1 MEKRKKILIVDD
13 TEINRALL
21 TDMLSP
27 IYDTMEVS
35 SGLGAVTALRD
46 QYAEI
51 ALVLLDIVMPEM
63 DGFEVLSVME
73 RNGWLKSIPVIMISA
88 EVSSSY
94 VDHAYDL
101 GATDY
106 ITRPFDEKTVRRRVQ
121 NTIMLYT
128 KQQFLENMVAEQ
140 IMEKERSNS
149 QMVEILSNIVEFRN
163 GESGTHVLHIRVIS
177 NILLQSL
184 QNSCPQY
191 GLTAARIALITNASA
206 LHDIG
211 KISIDEKVLNKP
223 GKLTAEEYEAMKQ
236 HTVIGAQML
245 ERSPGYAD
253 SELIHA
259 ARDVCRW
266 HHERYDGR
274 GYPDGLKGDEI
285 PIAAQVV
292 ALADVY
298 DALTSPRVYKPAFSH
313 EKAVNMILNG
323 ECGTFSPLLL
333 KCLIDNQEKLA
344 QELDV
349 RSPGGAGSSMEL
361 ERAVSEIM
369 SNGELQLSSRT
380 LTLLEQERIKYRF
393 YASMTKEILFEYDC
407 GTDILEFSEWG
418 AQYLSVPELI
428 PHPANNS
435 ILQERDKE
443 AYMDIACRLK
453 KAQPA
458 NPVVSHTYCLTM
470 NGKARWFKA
479 VARPLWDREDET
491 SYSRVIGKLLDIH
504 EDQVKLDELRRL
516 AERDP
521 LTGLLNRGAFFRIT
535 EGVSKS
541 DKPVALL
548 MIDVDRFKEV
558 NDGYGH
564 STGDLALK
572 RLADLLAVEFRTS
585 DVPAR
590 LGGDEFVVLM
600 LDVTPDQREVIRQ
613 KVNQMNSTLREPMD
627 GLPPISVSV
636 GVAFSPL
643 GYSQKLYGRADQ
655 ALYRVKQAGRCGCR
669 FSDEV

>member
-1 MEKRKKILIVDD
+1 MEKRKKVLIVDD
-13 TEINRALL
+13 AEINRALL

-27 IYDTMEVS
+27 IYDVLESS

-51 ALVLLDIVMPEM
+51 SLVLLDIVMPEM
-63 DGFEVLSVME
+63 DGFEVLSVMD

-94 VDHAYDL
+94 VDRAYDL

-106 ITRPFDEKTVRRRVQ
+106 ITRPFDEKTVQRRVQ
-121 NTIMLYT
+121 NTIMLYA

-140 IMEKERSNS
+140 IMEKERSNA

-163 GESGTHVLHIRVIS
+163 GESGAHVLHIRVIS
-177 NILLQSL
+177 DILLRSL
-184 QNSCPQY
+184 QKTCPEY
-191 GLTAARIALITNASA
+191 GLTTARIALIANASA

-223 GKLTAEEYEAMKQ
+223 GKLTAEEYETMKQ

-245 ERSPGYAD
+245 ERAPGYAE
-253 SELIHA
+253 SELIRT

-274 GYPDGLKGDEI
+274 GYPDGLKADEI

-298 DALTSPRVYKPAFSH
+298 DALTSPRVYKPPFPH
-313 EKAVNMILNG
+313 DKAVNMILNG
-323 ECGTFSPLLL
+323 ECGAFNPRLLQ
-333 KCLIDNQEKLA
+333 CLLDNQEKLA
-344 QELDV
+344 
-349 RSPGGAGSSMEL
+349 REL
-361 ERAVSEIM
+361 EVHAPRANNGMEMKQAASEIM
-369 SNGELQLSSRT
+369 AHGELQLSSRT

-428 PHPANNS
+428 PHPADS
-435 ILQERDKE
+435 PVLQERDRE
-443 AYMDIACRLK
+443 AYMDMARRLK
-453 KAQPA
+453 KTMPT
-458 NPVVSHTYCLTM
+458 NPVVSQNYCLTM
-470 NGKARWFKA
+470 DGEPHWFKT
-479 VARPLWDREDET
+479 VARPLWDREDELY
-491 SYSRVIGKLLDIH
+491 YSRVIGKMLDIH
-504 EDQVKLDELRRL
+504 EDQMKLDELRRR
-516 AERDP
+516 AERDS
-521 LTGLLNRGAFFRIT
+521 LTGLLNRGAFFQIT
-535 EGVSKS
+535 EGAAKS

-548 MIDVDRFKEV
+548 MIDVDYFKGV
-558 NDGYGH
+558 NDNYGH
-564 STGDLALK
+564 ATGDLALK
-572 RLADLLAVEFRTS
+572 KLAQILSVEFRTS

-613 KVNQMNSTLREPMD
+613 KVDQINTTLQAPMD
-627 GLPPISVSV
+627 GLPPMSVSV
-636 GVAFSPL
+636 GVAFSPK
-643 GYSQKLYGRADQ
+643 GYTQELYGRADR
-655 ALYRVKQAGRCGCR
+655 ALYQVKQAGRCGCR
-669 FSDEV
+669 FSEET